1 MISTRL
7 ILGPSWVNVDNIFN
21 LKCILSFVFYLV
33 SFTNNQKKEKILN
46 FKVDQAKKNL
56 EKEIINQIR
65 NIKVEYICLQGVPDK
80 SLLRKDYN
88 RGFP

>member
-1 MISTRL
+1 LDPETDELFNKFILINIFLPVISTRL

-46 FKVDQAKKNL
+46 FKVDQAKK
-56 EKEIINQIR
+56 K
-65 NIKVEYICLQGVPDK
+65 
-80 SLLRKDYN
+80 LRKGN
-88 RGFP
+88 NKSN